1 MARYRGTVEGG
12 SPTGSV
18 AASRLGR
25 DYITTNANGW
35 SCGVN
40 VDGGPARDVNDQR
53 ESTRD
58 QFTVFATGGS
68 DDGEKS
74 RKSHRIAEVKEVRE
88 GDRFVRQVTLFDA
101 KGKVVEVYTV

>member
-40 VDGGPARDVNDQR
+40 VDGGPGTSSFTAA
-53 ESTRD
+53 
-58 QFTVFATGGS
+58 QFTVYATGGS

-88 GDRFVRQVTLFDA
+88 GDRFVRQVTLFAA

>member
-40 VDGGPARDVNDQR
+40 VDGGPGT
-53 ESTRD
+53 SS
-58 QFTVFATGGS
+58 FTADPFPVSATGGS

>member
-25 DYITTNANGW
+25 DYITTDANGW

-40 VDGGPARDVNDQR
+40 VDGGPGTSSFTA
-53 ESTRD
+53 D
-58 QFTVFATGGS
+58 QFTVYATGGS

-74 RKSHRIAEVKEVRE
+74 RKSHRIAEVTEVVE
-88 GDRFVRQVTLFDA
+88 GDRFVRQGTLFDA